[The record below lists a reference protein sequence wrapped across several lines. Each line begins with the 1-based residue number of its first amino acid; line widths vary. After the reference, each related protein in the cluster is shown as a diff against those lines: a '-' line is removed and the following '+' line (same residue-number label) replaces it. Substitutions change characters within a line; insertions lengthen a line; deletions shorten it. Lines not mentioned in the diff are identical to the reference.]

1 MWDSDIYLDYYR
13 RKTDQLKLRF
23 ELEQQSFFFRFKKGT
38 LAKSYI
44 PRVNSLRAG
53 VIRVP
58 RELKPLIKFLNKNND
73 SWCVVDFGGGGGDN
87 FLRMGNFLRS
97 KNNPYYCIDSSH
109 LISYGTQLFKNLN
122 QDSFLVNN
130 ISFVENLDYVPKH
143 ENYILVLIGV
153 LQYLPSVDEFLGS
166 LHFKPQ
172 AIFIARTAFVVGDG
186 SILEQTSTFQP
197 GNNQLKTNYRTY
209 NFDFLVQML
218 NTMGYDL
225 ADRSKSYKGN
235 VNFSENT
242 EHTHAGLLFILKK

>member
-109 LISYGTQLFKNLN
+109 FTSYGTQLFENLN

-143 ENYILVLIGV
+143 ENSILVLIGV
-153 LQYLPSVDEFLGS
+153 LQYLPSIDEFLGS
-166 LHFKPQ
+166 LNFKPQ
-172 AIFIARTAFVVGDG
+172 AIFIARTAFESEDG
-186 SILEQTSTFQP
+186 IIKLQTSTFQP
-197 GNNQLKTNYRTY
+197 GNKKLTTNYRTY
-209 NFDFLVQML
+209 NYDSLVNKL
-218 NTMGYDL
+218 KSRGYVL
-225 ADRSKSYKGN
+225 SSKSKCYKGK
-235 VNFSENT
+235 VSFGQEP
-242 EHTHAGLLFILKK
+242 EHILIGLLFILKK